1 MLSVSS
7 DESEETEELSE
18 TVPGAETS
26 AVPMKSKS
34 PSVYSSLLIAVTLY
48 PGVRFLNGSAV
59 RIGVGCSFNF
69 RILWKRYHTGK
80 TFLFCVLQGIMC
92 KIIITEIKYGT
103 GIVDIIEVITG

>member
-26 AVPMKSKS
+26 AV
-34 PSVYSSLLIAVTLY
+34 
-48 PGVRFLNGSAV
+48 LNGSAV